1 MQVVKNV
8 HQRLKKE
15 LRKFRNSLFAP
26 ACEEEYNKG
35 ADGKIRCRKNGTGR
49 QPCRTRQN
57 LHWRHH
63 LKSFLLKKPVDKI
76 TINDLTEDCGI
87 SRMAFYYHFKDI
99 YDLIEW
105 ACLEDG
111 KRALAD
117 KKTYSTWSEGLEQ
130 IFEAV
135 LENKPFIL
143 NVYHSVSQKKIESY
157 LYKLTYDLL
166 ADVVEEECR
175 DAAVSGEDKALIAE
189 FYKYGF
195 VGMMLHWI
203 DGGMKADYRELVQR
217 LSTMLRG
224 SILNAARNFEQK
236 QSASL
241 AKEPE

>member
-1 MQVVKNV
+1 MPKRNGWRLAAALGLLIVLVGAALAAYDAIWPRQSGTNVLTSKSLVVDASNASQGYIMARGDAGNK
-8 HQRLKKE
+8 RLK
-15 LRKFRNSLFAP
+15 LRVTQ
-26 ACEEEYNKG
+26 G
-35 ADGKIRCRKNGTGR
+35 
-49 QPCRTRQN
+49 Q
-57 LHWRHH
+57 
-63 LKSFLLKKPVDKI
+63 
-76 TINDLTEDCGI
+76 
-87 SRMAFYYHFKDI
+87 
-99 YDLIEW
+99 
-105 ACLEDG
+105 
-111 KRALAD
+111 
-117 KKTYSTWSEGLEQ
+117 
-130 IFEAV
+130 
-135 LENKPFIL
+135 
-143 NVYHSVSQKKIESY
+143 
-157 LYKLTYDLL
+157 YKLTYDLL

>member
-1 MQVVKNV
+1 MADSNITK
-8 HQRLKKE
+8 RALATSLKE
-15 LRKFRNSLFAP
+15 LML
-26 ACEEEYNKG
+26 E
-35 ADGKIRCRKNGTGR
+35 
-49 QPCRTRQN
+49 QP
-57 LHWRHH
+57 
-63 LKSFLLKKPVDKI
+63 FDKI
-76 TINDLTEDCGI
+76 NVAQICARCNMNRK
-87 SRMAFYYHFKDI
+87 SFYYHFKDI

-236 QSASL
+236 QSESL

>member
-1 MQVVKNV
+1 MTNATKLALEES
-8 HQRLKKE
+8 LK
-15 LRKFRNSLFAP
+15 
-26 ACEEEYNKG
+26 
-35 ADGKIRCRKNGTGR
+35 
-49 QPCRTRQN
+49 
-57 LHWRHH
+57 H
-63 LKSFLLKKPVDKI
+63 LLLKKPLDKI
-76 TINDLTEDCGI
+76 TINDLTTDCGI

-166 ADVVEEECR
+166 AD
-175 DAAVSGEDKALIAE
+175 SGEDKALIAE

>member
-1 MQVVKNV
+1 MSNTTKLALEAS
-8 HQRLKKE
+8 LKK
-15 LRKFRNSLFAP
+15 L
-26 ACEEEYNKG
+26 
-35 ADGKIRCRKNGTGR
+35 
-49 QPCRTRQN
+49 
-57 LHWRHH
+57 
-63 LKSFLLKKPVDKI
+63 LLKKPVDKI

-217 LSTMLRG
+217 LSSMLRG
-224 SILNAARNFEQK
+224 SI
-236 QSASL
+236 
-241 AKEPE
+241 

>member
-1 MQVVKNV
+1 MSNTTKLALEAS
-8 HQRLKKE
+8 LKK
-15 LRKFRNSLFAP
+15 L
-26 ACEEEYNKG
+26 
-35 ADGKIRCRKNGTGR
+35 
-49 QPCRTRQN
+49 
-57 LHWRHH
+57 
-63 LKSFLLKKPVDKI
+63 LLKKPVDKI

-166 ADVVEEECR
+166 ADVVEEECPR
-175 DAAVSGEDKALIAE
+175 CGCQRGGQGTDCGVLQIRLCRYDAALDRRRYEGGLQRACAAAE
-189 FYKYGF
+189 Y
-195 VGMMLHWI
+195 
-203 DGGMKADYRELVQR
+203 D
-217 LSTMLRG
+217 
-224 SILNAARNFEQK
+224 AARQYLK
-236 QSASL
+236 CR
-241 AKEPE
+241 PEF

>member
-1 MQVVKNV
+1 MSNTTKLALEAS
-8 HQRLKKE
+8 LKK
-15 LRKFRNSLFAP
+15 L
-26 ACEEEYNKG
+26 
-35 ADGKIRCRKNGTGR
+35 
-49 QPCRTRQN
+49 
-57 LHWRHH
+57 
-63 LKSFLLKKPVDKI
+63 LLKKPVDKI

-203 DGGMKADYRELVQR
+203 DGGMKDDYHKIVEELAITLYGNISR
-217 LSTMLRG
+217 
-224 SILNAARNFEQK
+224 SIENFEHTEK
-236 QSASL
+236 
-241 AKEPE
+241 KF

>member
-1 MQVVKNV
+1 MALIKCKNISV
-8 HQRLKKE
+8 
-15 LRKFRNSLFAP
+15 S
-26 ACEEEYNKG
+26 Y
-35 ADGKIRCRKNGTGR
+35 DGKKVID
-49 QPCRTRQN
+49 N
-57 LHWRHH
+57 L
-63 LKSFLLKKPVDKI
+63 SFGVDKGQALCI
-76 TINDLTEDCGI
+76 VGENGSGKTTLVKAILSLIKLSGGEIKFGDGLLQNEIGYLPQQTELQKDFPASVSEIILSGCINKMGL
-87 SRMAFYYHFKDI
+87 RPFYTKR
-99 YDLIEW
+99 E
-105 ACLEDG
+105 
-111 KRALAD
+111 RALAD